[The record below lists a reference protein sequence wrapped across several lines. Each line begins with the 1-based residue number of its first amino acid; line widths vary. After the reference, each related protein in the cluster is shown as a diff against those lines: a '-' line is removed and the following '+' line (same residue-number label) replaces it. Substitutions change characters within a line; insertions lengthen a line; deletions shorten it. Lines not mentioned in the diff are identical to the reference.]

1 MRPVRIYM
9 LPRALDADGI
19 ATAQTLGG
27 AASVTL
33 DGALVTD
40 GVAIIKQTGTDSA
53 GRPYSLHGQQVTIAS
68 VGNDSGVTFTVTGT
82 DQDGQTITATVT
94 GANAGTANVGGYW
107 STITAVSSS
116 GATAADI
123 TVGITTLSSSPT
135 VPLDIYNAAGCAL
148 GVILSGTATYTVQ
161 HTFQD
166 INAQAWR
173 DGYSWDAV
181 DGTWLNHDSSDL
193 VAATASAD
201 GNYAFIPMAT
211 RCIVTAWTSGTVEY
225 DVLTNRAF

>member
-19 ATAQTLGG
+19 ATAQTLAG

-33 DGALVTD
+33 NGALVSG
-40 GVAIIKQTGTDSA
+40 GVAVINQTGSDSA
-53 GRPYSLHGQQVTIAS
+53 GRKYSKHGQQVTIAS

-82 DQDGQTITATVT
+82 DQDGQTITATVA

-107 STITAVSSS
+107 STVTAVSSD

-135 VPLDIYNAAGCAL
+135 VVLDHYNAAGIAL
-148 GVILSGTATYTVQ
+148 GVVVSGTATYTVQ

-166 INAQAWR
+166 TSAQVWK

-181 DGTWLNHDSSDL
+181 DGTWINHDSSDL
-193 VAATASAD
+193 VSATATAD
-201 GNYAFIPMAT
+201 GNYAFIPEAC
-211 RCIVTAWTSGTVEY
+211 RVTIASWTSGAVEF
-225 DVLTNRAF
+225 DVFTNRAI